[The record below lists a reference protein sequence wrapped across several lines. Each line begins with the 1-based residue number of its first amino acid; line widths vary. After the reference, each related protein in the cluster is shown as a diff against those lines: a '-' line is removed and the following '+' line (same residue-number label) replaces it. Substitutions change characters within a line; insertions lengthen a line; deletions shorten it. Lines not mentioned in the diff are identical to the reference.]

1 MPLVSELTVE
11 GHRTDPW
18 GESTHSMWIQ
28 DMCHH
33 VNIYWAGRLW
43 LEWRPII
50 GNEASCTNCT
60 AKCTFV
66 HHMRRVLINRSQIY
80 VEGFAFVQR
89 GVHPSAEY
97 FYSEFV
103 LCNPSRVASEAD
115 MKYKHMVKHRSLLT
129 QSSGG
134 TSWKSVLKGWL
145 SMIFVLR
152 VKRDSLT
159 GLLHR
164 WHWQLK
170 SGWYEMWDQAW
181 DWKVLKWNSK
191 GIFQNGAGKQAA
203 CSQDCRCL
211 WKSFSSCWKTI
222 HDSIKVGL
230 KGFRSWLKLNITFIG
245 WPKFWVNFG
254 FV

>member
-1 MPLVSELTVE
+1 
-11 GHRTDPW
+11 
-18 GESTHSMWIQ
+18 
-28 DMCHH
+28 
-33 VNIYWAGRLW
+33 
-43 LEWRPII
+43 
-50 GNEASCTNCT
+50 
-60 AKCTFV
+60 
-66 HHMRRVLINRSQIY
+66 MRRVLINRSQIY
-80 VEGFAFVQR
+80 VEGCAKR
-89 GVHPSAEY
+89 CPSKY
-97 FYSEFV
+97 RV
-103 LCNPSRVASEAD
+103 LLFWICTLQPIACSEAD

-145 SMIFVLR
+145 ELSMIFVLR

-159 GLLHR
+159 GLLNR
-164 WHWQLK
+164 WHWQFK

-230 KGFRSWLKLNITFIG
+230 KGFRSWLKLNITFFG
-245 WPKFWVNFG
+245 RPKFWVNFG